1 MYNAILL
8 YFDDIE
14 KKNHLG
20 ILISYRQF
28 FFFIYLPLS
37 IFRRSTYRLYR
48 SLSFYCTHRFTIV
61 FDFCN
66 ENKTLRL
73 YLRNSLNRNSPRAH
87 YPVFFLNLNTYKNNV
102 RPLNKRP
109 CKLIF
114 ASVERFAFTR
124 VKFSFYLKKTK
135 SSVIKTISFQTRTAH
150 GILLIIL
157 RIDDDTKLGQ
167 TYKSHS
173 FSVSRRSE
181 SLRRMKNSTG
191 ENESN
196 LSISKFYCA
205 RSRDSGTV
213 KSEEKKIPD
222 DVMNLCSYLV
232 AP

>member
-102 RPLNKRP
+102 RPLNKKP

-124 VKFSFYLKKTK
+124 VKFSFYLKKNK
-135 SSVIKTISFQTRTAH
+135 IFRYKNDFVPNADSSRDTINYITYRRWYKTRTNLQKSFVLCFETFGIVEANEKFDRWKRIEFVYFE
-150 GILLIIL
+150 ILL
-157 RIDDDTKLGQ
+157 RAFT
-167 TYKSHS
+167 
-173 FSVSRRSE
+173 R
-181 SLRRMKNSTG
+181 
-191 ENESN
+191 
-196 LSISKFYCA
+196 
-205 RSRDSGTV
+205 
-213 KSEEKKIPD
+213 
-222 DVMNLCSYLV
+222 
-232 AP
+232 